1 LENASAARNTSNK
14 EAVND
19 DTRRSIIHATVI
31 AINPVCCEAN
41 CIRQEKFKLK
51 KNKKK
56 GKTYIGKIR
65 YPGNKWKC
73 LAGKYV
79 EGRR

>member
-31 AINPVCCEAN
+31 AINPVNLLRGELHQTGK
-41 CIRQEKFKLK
+41 IQI
-51 KNKKK
+51 KKK
-56 GKTYIGKIR
+56 K
-65 YPGNKWKC
+65 
-73 LAGKYV
+73 
-79 EGRR
+79 